1 MGKAVKLPKKKIGKT
16 AKKTAK
22 KAFKEDTKQLK
33 VLSAK
38 ELGIQAR
45 ELGVSAK
52 AKTHKGRKIMIA
64 RAPKVIENPKKS
76 FIMKG
81 RKSSETLNEL
91 MKELHMMRGPG
102 MSQLL
107 VRKTHDVAPME
118 DASFIENQAVKY
130 DSSLF
135 VVGSHQKK
143 RPDNLVLGRV
153 FDGHVLDMFE
163 FGVEN
168 YRGMRSFRAAEH
180 ISSDLKPILLFQGE
194 QFEVSEKHKRI
205 KSLLI
210 GKSYLW
216 HHIVSRLFQDKG
228 PEGSQH

>member
-1 MGKAVKLPKKKIGKT
+1 M
-16 AKKTAK
+16 
-22 KAFKEDTKQLK
+22 
-33 VLSAK
+33 
-38 ELGIQAR
+38 
-45 ELGVSAK
+45 
-52 AKTHKGRKIMIA
+52 
-64 RAPKVIENPKKS
+64 
-76 FIMKG
+76 
-81 RKSSETLNEL
+81 
-91 MKELHMMRGPG
+91 
-102 MSQLL
+102 
-107 VRKTHDVAPME
+107 APME

-163 FGVEN
+163 FGIEN

-216 HHIVSRLFQDKG
+216 YHISVSRLFQDKG